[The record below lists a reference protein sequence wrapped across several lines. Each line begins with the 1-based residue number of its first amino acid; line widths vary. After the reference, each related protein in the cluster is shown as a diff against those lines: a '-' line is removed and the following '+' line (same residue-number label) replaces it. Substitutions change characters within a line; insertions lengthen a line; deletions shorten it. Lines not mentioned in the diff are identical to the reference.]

1 MLNKI
6 MNSNTKYVGAAALGM
21 GMAAAFAMGISK
33 MNSPKRKMKKIVKKS
48 AKALDNIMDNIK
60 L

>member
-1 MLNKI
+1 MLNKM
-6 MNSNTKYVGAAALGM
+6 MNSNAKYVGYAAIGVGM
-21 GMAAAFAMGISK
+21 TAAVAMGITK
-33 MNSPKRKMKKIVKKS
+33 MKSPKRKMKKIVKKS